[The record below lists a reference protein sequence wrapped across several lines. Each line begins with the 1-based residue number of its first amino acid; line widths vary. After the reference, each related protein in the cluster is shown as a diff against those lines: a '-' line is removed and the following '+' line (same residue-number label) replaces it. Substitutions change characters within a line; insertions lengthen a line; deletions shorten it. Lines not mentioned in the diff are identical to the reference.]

1 MDSYIFALVMVPAL
15 RELLPPSGLRAD
27 IASIGFYG
35 GLMFALFLLG
45 WGFAFLWGPVADK
58 FGRVRALMVTI
69 LWYSTFT
76 FLCCFSAKVWQLGL
90 FRMLAGIGIG
100 GEWAMGGTFVSE
112 EWPEHRRKIAA
123 GWMHTGYYVGF
134 FLAALANYFL
144 GARYGWRV
152 MFAIGGFPALLVGFI
167 RYGVTDSAR
176 WRSKAEQM
184 KKWSV
189 SHPLKILFSREYRWR
204 TSAATR
210 LGRQELGHCGV
221 ARDQFRSQT
230 HAHHSTKKN

>member
-1 MDSYIFALVMVPAL
+1 
-15 RELLPPSGLRAD
+15 
-27 IASIGFYG
+27 
-35 GLMFALFLLG
+35 
-45 WGFAFLWGPVADK
+45 
-58 FGRVRALMVTI
+58 
-69 LWYSTFT
+69 
-76 FLCCFSAKVWQLGL
+76 
-90 FRMLAGIGIG
+90 
-100 GEWAMGGTFVSE
+100 
-112 EWPEHRRKIAA
+112 
-123 GWMHTGYYVGF
+123 MHTGYYVGF